1 MEELF
6 LTTLGT
12 VSPYSKGNKN
22 CPGYLVEYNNE
33 KILLD
38 CGNGITS
45 CMKFPEDFKNLQ
57 VIISHFH
64 PDHFGDITSIAQAAL
79 VYKRFGYIKDD
90 IIVHVPKVD
99 QISEEHIFGGDNR
112 DDWGHSEYIKRDIAE
127 LEYLKSLATNT
138 PIKIK
143 KYDKY
148 DFVDINS
155 SDITIDVYKTKHDID
170 AYAFKLITNAGT
182 ICYSGDTGYDTGLI
196 KFVKDSDLFICE
208 STFLRGQPRIDNN
221 HLYAHEAG
229 EIAKQANVKKLLLT
243 HFFPEIDKE
252 KYIEEAKEVF
262 ENTEALEEGKQL
274 VLRR

>member
-1 MEELF
+1 MEELI

-22 CPGYLVEYNNE
+22 CPGYLVEYKNK

-45 CMKFPEDFKNLQ
+45 RMKFPEDLKNLH

-79 VYKRFGYIKDD
+79 VYKRFGYIKNN
-90 IIVHVPKVD
+90 ITVHVPKVAK
-99 QISEEHIFGGDNR
+99 ISEEYIFGGDDR

-127 LEYLKSLATNT
+127 LEYLKLLASTT
-138 PIKIK
+138 PIEIEQYNGYGSIDVK
-143 KYDKY
+143 
-148 DFVDINS
+148 S
-155 SDITIDVYKTKHDID
+155 SDITIKTYQTQHDID
-170 AYAFKLITNAGT
+170 AYAFKLVTDIGT

-196 KFVKDSDLFICE
+196 DFIKDADLFICE
-208 STFLRGQPRIDNN
+208 STFLIGQARINNN

-229 EIAKQANVKKLLLT
+229 EIAKLANVKQLLLT
-243 HFFPEIDKE
+243 HFWPEIDKE
-252 KYIEEAKEVF
+252 KYVEEAKEVF